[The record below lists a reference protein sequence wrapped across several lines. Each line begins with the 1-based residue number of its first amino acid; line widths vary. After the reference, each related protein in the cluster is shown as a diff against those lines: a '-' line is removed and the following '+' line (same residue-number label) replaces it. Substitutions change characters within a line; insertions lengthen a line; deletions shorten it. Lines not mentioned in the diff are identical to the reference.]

1 MDVVWSQCVGLDIG
15 KKFLVACALVSTGDG
30 PPRKELRTFGTMTRD
45 LLALRDWIVES
56 KCEAVAMESTGP
68 YWRPI
73 WNVLEDVDGIALVL
87 TNPQHMKAV
96 PGRKT
101 DVKDAE
107 WIADLLRHGLLK
119 ASYVPSRDQRELRE
133 LERYRKSI
141 IEERAREVNRV
152 QKVLEGANIKLG
164 SVVSNVT
171 GVSGTKILNQL
182 AHGVDDAPTLAALAN
197 DRIKATRE
205 ELEGALDGYMN
216 AHQRRM
222 LAHQL
227 DHIEYLDGVIAK
239 LDGQIREIL
248 GRAKKVLERLQTVP
262 GIGQRTAEVILAEV
276 GSDVSHFPS
285 PAHLGAW
292 AGLAPGQNE
301 SAGKRKP
308 ARVRPGNKAL
318 RNAMVEAARAASR
331 TKNTFLSAKHAHL
344 SKRLKG
350 KKATVALA
358 RFMMEIVFHILASP
372 DATYEEKGADYYDQR
387 DHTSLQRRAVEQLE
401 RLGYKV
407 TLEPSTAA

>member
-1 MDVVWSQCVGLDIG
+1 VDVVWPRCVGLDIG
-15 KKFLVACALVSTGDG
+15 KTFVVACALVSTEDG
-30 PPRKELRTFGTMTRD
+30 PPEQELRTFGTMTRD
-45 LLALRDWIVES
+45 LLALRDWMVA
-56 KCEAVAMESTGP
+56 KQCTAVAMESTGP
-68 YWRPI
+68 YWKPI
-73 WNVLEDVDGIALVL
+73 WNVLEDVQGIALVL

-101 DVKDAE
+101 DVKDAQ

-119 ASYVPSRDQRELRE
+119 ASYVPDRDQRELRE
-133 LERYRKSI
+133 LERYRKSM

-152 QKVLEGANIKLG
+152 QKVLEGGNIKLG

-171 GVSGTKILNQL
+171 GLSGTRILTNL
-182 AHGVDDAPTLAALAN
+182 AHGVDDAATLAALAS

-205 ELEGALDGYMN
+205 ELEAALDGYMN

-222 LAHQL
+222 LSHQL
-227 DHIEYLDGVIAK
+227 DHIEYLDGVIK
-239 LDGQIREIL
+239 TLDEQVQEIL
-248 GRAKKVLERLQTVP
+248 GRAKKVQQRLQTIP
-262 GIGQRTAEVILAEV
+262 GVGQRTAEVILAEV
-276 GSDVSHFPS
+276 GADVSHFPS
-285 PAHLGAW
+285 PAHLASW
-292 AGLAPGQNE
+292 AGLSPGHNE

-331 TKNTFLSAKHAHL
+331 SKNTFLSAKHAHL
-344 SKRLKG
+344 SRRLKG

-358 RFMMEIVFHILASP
+358 RFMIEIVYHILASP
-372 DATYEEKGADYYDQR
+372 EATYEEKGVDYYDQR
-387 DHTSLQRRAVEQLE
+387 DHTALQRRAIEQLE

-407 TLEPSTAA
+407 TLEPATAA